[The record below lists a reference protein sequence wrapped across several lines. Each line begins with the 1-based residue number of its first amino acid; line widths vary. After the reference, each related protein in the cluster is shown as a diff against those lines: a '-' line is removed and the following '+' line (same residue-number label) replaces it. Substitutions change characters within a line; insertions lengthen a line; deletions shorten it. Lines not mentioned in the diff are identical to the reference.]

1 MPTTFH
7 TPICTLSKE
16 LRAAIMT
23 VTNVEPLQR
32 TEDDIRELFKAAD
45 ADKSGEL
52 SRTEFL
58 TLYTSLVK
66 ERVKGSPLVRRTGRP
81 GRVKGELNVKLFF

>member
-1 MPTTFH
+1 MHAVPPCAPH
-7 TPICTLSKE
+7 LHPPEHSKE
-16 LRAAIMT
+16 LRVAIMT

-52 SRTEFL
+52 SRAEFL

-66 ERVKGSPLVRRTGRP
+66 ERVKGSPLVSRTGRD
-81 GRVKGELNVKLFF
+81 GSMGSSM